1 MGDVLTTGT
10 GSIRIQHH
18 RRWQE
23 GTTDH
28 TMSKHTEPA
37 MSVRRDGEYVV
48 IEDIE
53 IVNGW
58 RAP

>member
-1 MGDVLTTGT
+1 
-10 GSIRIQHH
+10 
-18 RRWQE
+18 
-23 GTTDH
+23 
-28 TMSKHTEPA
+28 MSKETHPA